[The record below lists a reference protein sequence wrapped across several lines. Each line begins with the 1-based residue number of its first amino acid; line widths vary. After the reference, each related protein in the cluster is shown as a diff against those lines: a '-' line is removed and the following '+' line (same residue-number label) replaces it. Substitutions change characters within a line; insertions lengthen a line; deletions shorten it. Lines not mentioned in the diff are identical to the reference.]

1 MMSNH
6 KQILVFYPAYRKAI
20 EVDVGIASLLLVLW
34 DAEILTCNSCEEN
47 EPGIIWIEFYSTND
61 AEKLLLLI
69 IKALGEQI
77 HSHPEANDWFCYRI
91 LGQNGD
97 MLNAWRYDA
106 HPNVYPTRCNQKKI
120 YSKNLAAC
128 KVELSVSLRFPKEDY
143 TIVLEL
149 LHHLLYH
156 SQIKA
161 DGSST
166 NIKDY
171 MELVKTSHANSALN
185 RKNRYDSR

>member
-1 MMSNH
+1 MMPDH
-6 KQILVFYPAYRKAI
+6 KQTLVFYPAYRKTV
-20 EVDVGIASLLLVLW
+20 EVDVGIAPLLLVLW

-47 EPGIIWIEFYSTND
+47 KPGIIWIEFYSTND

-69 IKALGEQI
+69 IKALGDQI

-91 LGQNGD
+91 LGQNGN
-97 MLNAWRYDA
+97 LLKPWRYNA

-149 LHHLLYH
+149 LHRLLYH
-156 SQIKA
+156 SQIKG
-161 DGSST
+161 DGIST
-166 NIKDY
+166 NVQDY
-171 MELVKTSHANSALN
+171 ATS
-185 RKNRYDSR
+185 